1 MIPLDT
7 VTPSP
12 TPAARLSLGISGM
25 SCASCASRIEKAL
38 DALPGVSEATVNFAS
53 ESATVAY
60 DPSRLTPEAIAHA
73 VVDQGYEATL
83 PPAPTTLDLVLG
95 GMSCAACANR
105 IEKALKA
112 VPGVSDAAVNF
123 AAERA
128 TVMLRPDAL
137 RPDAARPE
145 AGGVEA
151 ALVAAVHDA
160 GYEASL
166 VSAEAPAE
174 EMVSLQEEAKD
185 RELTALR
192 RRLIGAGAFTL
203 PVFLISMIPA
213 LQFPGMGWV
222 LLALTTPV
230 QFWAG
235 APFMRNAWKALSHRS
250 ANMDVLVSLGTLAAF
265 FFSVAQLFD
274 PHAHGHYYFET
285 AAVIITLILLGKY
298 LEARAKGNASTAIKK
313 LMGLRAKTARVI
325 RAGVE
330 VDVPVETVAIGDQ
343 VLVRPGEKVPVDGV
357 MLSGESSL
365 DESMLTGESLPVTK
379 RPGDAV
385 IGATLNRTGSFV
397 MEARKVGSETALAQI
412 IRLVQEAQGGKAP
425 IQRLAD
431 QVSGVFVPIVVA
443 IALVTFLAWFFGV
456 APGDWGAALTATV
469 AVLVIACPC
478 AMGLATPMA
487 IMVGTGKG
495 AEHGILIKGGEVLE
509 RARELT
515 TVIFDKTGT
524 LTEGKP
530 SLTDVIAAG
539 GQDADRLLRLVAS
552 AERHSEH
559 PLAEA
564 IVAGSKEK
572 GLSLGEA
579 TGFGAI
585 AGGGIRATVDGHD
598 VLVGT
603 RRLMESQG
611 IMEAGALEAEALRLE
626 SEGKTTMFAALDG
639 VFVGLVAVADR
650 IKPHA
655 AEAVAGLQREGLEV
669 VMITGDN
676 PRTADAIARQAGI
689 ERVVAEVLP
698 EHKADWVKRFQGEG
712 KKVAMVG
719 DGINDAPALAQADV
733 GIAIGTGTDVAM
745 EASDLTL
752 VSGDVRGVE
761 RAIQLSRS
769 TLKTIKQNLFW
780 AFFYNVIG
788 IPIAAV
794 GLLNPMIAAAAMAF
808 SSIFVVTNSLRL
820 RSFRA

>member
-1 MIPLDT
+1 MIPLET
-7 VTPSP
+7 VPSH
-12 TPAARLSLGISGM
+12 PAPVARLTLGISGM
-25 SCASCASRIEKAL
+25 SCAACAGRIEKGLNQLA
-38 DALPGVSEATVNFAS
+38 GVQEAAVNFAS
-53 ESATVAY
+53 ERATVTY

-73 VVDQGYEATL
+73 VADQGYEATL
-83 PPAPTTLDLVLG
+83 PPAPATVDLTLG
-95 GMSCAACANR
+95 GMSCAACAAR
-105 IEKALKA
+105 IEKALAA
-112 VPGVSDAAVNF
+112 VPGVQQATVNF

-128 TVMLRPDAL
+128 HVAIQPAVTDA
-137 RPDAARPE
+137 
-145 AGGVEA
+145 A
-151 ALVAAVHDA
+151 ALVAAVEAA

-166 VSAEAPAE
+166 VSPEAPVE
-174 EMVSLQEEAKD
+174 EMVSQQAEAKD
-185 RELTALR
+185 RELAALR
-192 RRLIGAGAFTL
+192 RRLIVAGALTL
-203 PVFLISMIPA
+203 PVFLLSMIPI

-222 LLALTTPV
+222 LLALTAPV

-235 APFMRNAWKALSHRS
+235 APFMRNAWKALAHRS

-265 FFSVAQLFD
+265 GFSVAQLFD

-285 AAVIITLILLGKY
+285 AAVIITLILLGKF
-298 LEARAKGNASTAIKK
+298 LEARAKGGAAQAISK
-313 LMGLRAKTARVI
+313 LMGLRARTARVI

-330 VDVPVETVAIGDQ
+330 VDVPVETVAVGDQ

-357 MLSGESSL
+357 ILSGDSSL
-365 DESMLTGESLPVTK
+365 DESMLTGESLPVSK
-379 RPGDAV
+379 GPGDVV

-397 MEARKVGSETALAQI
+397 MEARKVGAETALAQI

-431 QVSGVFVPIVVA
+431 QVSGVFVPIVVG
-443 IALVTFLAWFFGV
+443 IAALTFLAWFFGM
-456 APGDWGAALTATV
+456 APGNWGAALTATV

-495 AEHGILIKGGEVLE
+495 AEQGVLIKGGEVLE
-509 RARELT
+509 RARALS

-530 SLTDVIAAG
+530 SLTDLVPAATPG
-539 GQDADRLLRLVAS
+539 TESQGAQIPDASELLRLVAS

-559 PLAEA
+559 ALAEA
-564 IVAGSKEK
+564 VVQGARER
-572 GLSLGEA
+572 GLALSET
-579 TGFGAI
+579 TGFEAI
-585 AGGGIRATVDGHD
+585 AGGGIRATVDGHA

-603 RRLMESQG
+603 RRLMETRG
-611 IMEAGALEAEALRLE
+611 IGFDGLLAEAERLE
-626 SEGKTTMFAALDG
+626 YEGKTTMFVAVDG
-639 VFVGLVAVADR
+639 TFAGLLAVADR

-655 AEAVAGLQREGLEV
+655 AEAVAGLKRQGMEV
-669 VMITGDN
+669 VMLTGDN
-676 PRTADAIARQAGI
+676 PRTAEAIARQAGI

-698 EHKADWVKRFQGEG
+698 EHKADWVKRFQAEG
-712 KKVAMVG
+712 RQVAMVG

-761 RAIQLSRS
+761 RAILLSRA
-769 TLKTIKQNLFW
+769 TLTTIKQNLFW

-788 IPIAAV
+788 IPIAAA
-794 GLLNPMIAAAAMAF
+794 GLLSPMIAAGAMAF

-820 RSFRA
+820 RRFRA

>member
-7 VTPSP
+7 ISPVPS
-12 TPAARLSLGISGM
+12 PAARLTLGISGM
-25 SCASCASRIEKAL
+25 SCASCANRLTKAL
-38 DALPGVSEATVNFAS
+38 NALEGVQDATVNFAT
-53 ESATVAY
+53 ESASVAY
-60 DPSRLTPEAIAHA
+60 DPSRLTPEAIAKA
-73 VVDQGYEATL
+73 VSEAGYEATL
-83 PPAPTTLDLVLG
+83 PPAPATVDLVLG

-112 VPGVSDAAVNF
+112 VPGVEDAAVNF

-128 TVMLRPDAL
+128 TVMLRPEAGH
-137 RPDAARPE
+137 PAPIDAA
-145 AGGVEA
+145 
-151 ALVAAVHDA
+151 ALLAAVQDA
-160 GYEASL
+160 GYDASV
-166 VSAEAPAE
+166 VSAAAPAE
-174 EMVSLQEEAKD
+174 EMASLQEEAKD
-185 RELTALR
+185 RELTRLR

-203 PVFLISMIPA
+203 PVFLLSMIPGID
-213 LQFPGMGWV
+213 FPGLGWV
-222 LLALTTPV
+222 LLVLTAPV

-235 APFMRNAWKALSHRS
+235 APFLRNAWKALSHRS

-265 FFSVAQLFD
+265 GFSVAQLFD

-325 RAGVE
+325 RGGLE
-330 VDVPVETVAIGDQ
+330 LDVPVESVAIGDQ

-357 MLSGESSL
+357 ILSGHSSL
-365 DESMLTGESLPVTK
+365 DESMLTGESLPVEK
-379 RPGDAV
+379 GPGNLV

-431 QVSGVFVPIVVA
+431 RVSGIFVPIVVG
-443 IALVTFLAWFFGV
+443 IALVTFLAWALGIT
-456 APGDWGAALTATV
+456 PGDWGTALKATV

-530 SLTDVIAAG
+530 FLTDVRTVEG
-539 GQDADRLLRLVAS
+539 LDDAELLRRVAS

-564 IVAGSKEK
+564 IVQGAKER
-572 GLSLGEA
+572 GLALGEA

-585 AGGGIRATVDGHD
+585 VGGGIRATVDGHA

-603 RRLMESQG
+603 RRLMDAQG
-611 IMEAGALEAEALRLE
+611 VTVETPAARAADIEAEALRLE
-626 SEGKTTMFAALDG
+626 NEGKTVMFVAFDGALA
-639 VFVGLVAVADR
+639 GLVAVADR
-650 IKPHA
+650 LKPHA
-655 AEAVAGLQREGLEV
+655 AEAVAALKREGLEV

-676 PRTADAIARQAGI
+676 PRTAETIGRQAGI
-689 ERVVAEVLP
+689 TNIVAEVLP
-698 EHKADWVKRFQGEG
+698 EHKADWVKRFQAEG
-712 KKVAMVG
+712 KQVAMVG
-719 DGINDAPALAQADV
+719 DGINDAPALAQADL

-769 TLKTIKQNLFW
+769 TLKTIQQNLFW

-820 RSFRA
+820 RRFKA

>member
-1 MIPLDT
+1 MIPLET
-7 VTPSP
+7 VTPNP
-12 TPAARLSLGISGM
+12 TPAARLTLGISGM
-25 SCASCASRIEKAL
+25 SCASCANRIEKAL
-38 DALPGVSEATVNFAS
+38 NQVPGVSQATVNFAS

-60 DPSRLTPEAIAHA
+60 EPSAVTPEAIAQT
-73 VVDQGYEATL
+73 VVDAGYEATL
-83 PPAPTTLDLVLG
+83 PPAPATVDLVLG

-105 IEKALKA
+105 IEKALKG
-112 VPGVSDAAVNF
+112 VPGVESAAVNF

-128 TVMLRPDAL
+128 TVMLRPDAGI
-137 RPDAARPE
+137 DAT
-145 AGGVEA
+145 
-151 ALVAAVHDA
+151 ALVAAVVDA
-160 GYEASL
+160 GYEASV

-174 EMVSLQEEAKD
+174 EMASLQDEAKD
-185 RELTALR
+185 RELKALR
-192 RRLIGAGAFTL
+192 RRLIVASALTL
-203 PVFLISMIPA
+203 PVFLLSMIPG

-222 LLALTTPV
+222 LLALTIPV

-235 APFMRNAWKALSHRS
+235 APFLRNAWKALSHRS

-330 VDVPVETVAIGDQ
+330 LDVPVETVAVGDQ

-357 MLSGESSL
+357 IVSGDSTL
-365 DESMLTGESLPVTK
+365 DESMLTGESLPVSK
-379 RPGDAV
+379 GPGDAV
-385 IGATLNRTGSFV
+385 IGATLNRTGAFV

-431 QVSGVFVPIVVA
+431 QVSGIFVPIVVG
-443 IALVTFLAWFFGV
+443 IAVVTFLAWILAV

-509 RARELT
+509 RARELN

-530 SLTDVIAAG
+530 ALTDVVAAA
-539 GQDADRLLRLVAS
+539 GQDADTLLQRVAA
-552 AERHSEH
+552 AERNSEH

-564 IVAGSKEK
+564 IVQGAKER
-572 GLSLGEA
+572 GLELGDA

-585 AGGGIRATVDGHD
+585 AGGGIRATVDGHA

-603 RRLMESQG
+603 RRL
-611 IMEAGALEAEALRLE
+611 LEAQGVAFVELLSEAERLE
-626 SEGKTTMFAALDG
+626 AEGKTTVFVALDG
-639 VFVGLVAVADR
+639 VFAGLVAVADR

-655 AEAVAGLQREGLEV
+655 AEAVAGLLRHGLEV

-676 PRTADAIARQAGI
+676 PRTAEAIGRQAGI
-689 ERVVAEVLP
+689 SRVVAEVLP

-761 RAIQLSRS
+761 RSILLSRT

-788 IPIAAV
+788 IPIAAA
-794 GLLNPMIAAAAMAF
+794 GLLNPMIAAGAMAF

-820 RSFRA
+820 RA

>member
-7 VTPSP
+7 VSPSP
-12 TPAARLSLGISGM
+12 TPAARLTLGISGM
-25 SCASCASRIEKAL
+25 SCSACANRIEKAL
-38 DALPGVSEATVNFAS
+38 NAMPGVEQAAVNFAS

-60 DPSRLTPEAIAHA
+60 DPSAVTPEALAKT
-73 VVDQGYEATL
+73 VVDAGYEATL
-83 PPAPTTLDLVLG
+83 PPAPATVDLVLG

-112 VPGVSDAAVNF
+112 VPGVENAAVNF

-128 TVMLRPDAL
+128 TVMLRHDAL
-137 RPDAARPE
+137 RPE
-145 AGGVEA
+145 GGVDA
-151 ALVAAVHDA
+151 SALVAAVVDA
-160 GYEASL
+160 GYEATL

-174 EMVSLQEEAKD
+174 EMASLQEEAKD
-185 RELTALR
+185 RELKALR
-192 RRLIGAGAFTL
+192 RRLIVAGALTL

-222 LLALTTPV
+222 LFALTVPV

-265 FFSVAQLFD
+265 GFSVAQLFD

-325 RAGVE
+325 RGGIE
-330 VDVPVETVAIGDQ
+330 LDVPVETVAIGDQ
-343 VLVRPGEKVPVDGV
+343 VLVRPGEKVPVDGIIV
-357 MLSGESSL
+357 SGDSTL
-365 DESMLTGESLPVTK
+365 DESMLTGESLPVSK
-379 RPGDAV
+379 GPGDAV
-385 IGATLNRTGSFV
+385 IGATLNRTGAFV

-431 QVSGVFVPIVVA
+431 QVSGIFVPIVVG
-443 IALVTFLAWFFGV
+443 IAVVTFLAWFLGV

-509 RARELT
+509 RARELN

-530 SLTDVIAAG
+530 SLTDVVPAAG
-539 GQDADRLLRLVAS
+539 GDADLLLRLVAS
-552 AERHSEH
+552 AERSSEH

-564 IVAGSKEK
+564 IVQGAKER
-572 GLSLGEA
+572 GLELGDVM
-579 TGFGAI
+579 GFGAI
-585 AGGGIRATVDGHD
+585 AGGGIRATVDGHA

-603 RRLMESQG
+603 RRLMEAQG
-611 IMEAGALEAEALRLE
+611 IAFAVALPAAERLE

-639 VFVGLVAVADR
+639 QFAGLVAVADR
-650 IKPHA
+650 IKPHV
-655 AEAVAGLQREGLEV
+655 AEAVAGLVRQGLEV

-676 PRTADAIARQAGI
+676 PRTAEAIGRQAGI
-689 ERVVAEVLP
+689 TRVVAEVLP
-698 EHKADWVKRFQGEG
+698 EHKAEWVKRFQSEG

-794 GLLNPMIAAAAMAF
+794 GLLNPMIAAGAMAF

-820 RSFRA
+820 RAFRG